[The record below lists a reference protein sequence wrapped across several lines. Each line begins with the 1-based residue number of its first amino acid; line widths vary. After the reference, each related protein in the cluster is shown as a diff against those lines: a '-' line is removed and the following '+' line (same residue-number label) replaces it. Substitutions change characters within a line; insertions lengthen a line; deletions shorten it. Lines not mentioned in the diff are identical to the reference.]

1 MVFTALTSRF
11 LGQRHGVLGGAV
23 DGDLQ
28 VLDLLLAADRLEQL
42 GRVLQRTRAAGCGP
56 WGWPGSRP
64 ARPSS
69 GPRRGAG
76 FQRGLDAL
84 LASSVADSDARP
96 CARARGE
103 QQDDGEAAKA
113 KANGVAWRC
122 LAVDG
127 QGPMMPPGRHAATP
141 GCDNCNAMNHSYILT
156 LSCPDRP
163 GIVHAVSGFLLERGG
178 NIEEAAQ
185 YNDHGTGL
193 FFMRVQ
199 FACGQLTFDDLRA
212 QLKLF
217 GEPFQMDWKL
227 HAKRQ
232 PMRTVI
238 LVSKEGHCL
247 NDLLF
252 RWKSGLLPVDIRAI
266 VSNHREFYQLAAS
279 YNVPFH
285 HIPVTAATK
294 AQAEAQQYEI
304 IESEKADLVVL
315 ARYMQ
320 ILSDDLC
327 RKLSGRAINIHH
339 SFLPSFKGAKPYYQ
353 AHDRGV
359 KLIGATAHYVTA
371 DLDEGPII
379 EQDVARVD
387 HAHTVEASP
396 PPAATPRAR
405 CWRAP

>member
-1 MVFTALTSRF
+1 MNAIATS
-11 LGQRHGVLGGAV
+11 
-23 DGDLQ
+23 
-28 VLDLLLAADRLEQL
+28 
-42 GRVLQRTRAAGCGP
+42 T
-56 WGWPGSRP
+56 
-64 ARPSS
+64 
-69 GPRRGAG
+69 
-76 FQRGLDAL
+76 
-84 LASSVADSDARP
+84 
-96 CARARGE
+96 
-103 QQDDGEAAKA
+103 
-113 KANGVAWRC
+113 
-122 LAVDG
+122 
-127 QGPMMPPGRHAATP
+127 
-141 GCDNCNAMNHSYILT
+141 YILT
-156 LSCPDRP
+156 LSCPDRT

-185 YNDHGTGL
+185 YNDHATGL

-199 FACGQLTFDDLRA
+199 FACA
-212 QLKLF
+212 QLG
-217 GEPFQMDWKL
+217 GEALEAQWGEFAQAYGMQWLL
-227 HAKRQ
+227 HDTVQ

-238 LVSKEGHCL
+238 MVSKEGHCL

-252 RWKSGLLPVDIRAI
+252 RWKSGLLPLDIRAI

-294 AQAEAQQYEI
+294 QQAEAKQYEV
-304 IESEKADLVVL
+304 IEAEGAELVVL

-327 RKLSGRAINIHH
+327 RKLAGRAINIHH

-387 HAHTVEASP
+387 HSKTVEDLTAQGRDTESQVL
-396 PPAATPRAR
+396 ARAVKWHSEHR
-405 CWRAP
+405 VLINGHKTVIFK

>member
-1 MVFTALTSRF
+1 ML
-11 LGQRHGVLGGAV
+11 
-23 DGDLQ
+23 
-28 VLDLLLAADRLEQL
+28 
-42 GRVLQRTRAAGCGP
+42 P
-56 WGWPGSRP
+56 
-64 ARPSS
+64 
-69 GPRRGAG
+69 
-76 FQRGLDAL
+76 
-84 LASSVADSDARP
+84 
-96 CARARGE
+96 
-103 QQDDGEAAKA
+103 
-113 KANGVAWRC
+113 
-122 LAVDG
+122 
-127 QGPMMPPGRHAATP
+127 
-141 GCDNCNAMNHSYILT
+141 MNHAFILT
-156 LSCPDRP
+156 LSCPDRT

-185 YNDHGTGL
+185 YNDHATGL

-199 FACGQLTFDDLRA
+199 FACDQVSEADLRT
-212 QLKLF
+212 QLESFATSF
-217 GEPFQMDWKL
+217 GMNWNL
-227 HAKRQ
+227 HSTTQ

-252 RWKSGLLPVDIRAI
+252 RWKSGLLPIDIRAI

-285 HIPVTAATK
+285 HIPVTAANK
-294 AQAEAQQYEI
+294 AEAEAKQYEI
-304 IESEKADLVVL
+304 IQSEGAELVVL

-387 HAHTVEASP
+387 HSKTVEDLTTQGRDTESQVLA
-396 PPAATPRAR
+396 RAVKWHSEHR
-405 CWRAP
+405 VLLNGHKTVIFK